1 MYLMDIA
8 DKIIYK
14 TCPFVAGGMFIGSVY
29 WTAVTYGAVT
39 VMQVSWCINNNN
51 NEIFIKC
58 EPLTQKQSLALSKS

>member
-1 MYLMDIA
+1 MLLLAKLCQLCCLFPGPMVYLMDIA

-39 VMQVSWCINNNN
+39 VMQVSW
-51 NEIFIKC
+51 
-58 EPLTQKQSLALSKS
+58 